1 MIKNKIEG
9 VKPFNKFWLKSCY
22 YHQLIAGLSALGV
35 DRELFLLNAMVF
47 AEEGFSADEGG
58 ILGAREF
65 ERTAGYRCKSRN
77 ISKRALK
84 RRIDKG
90 MPVIVGVDCFY
101 LESRPEMFGIRH
113 ELHFLLCYG
122 YDLKTREANVV
133 DHAYRGS
140 YEFRE
145 KVISLDNLL
154 YANGMYR
161 KRHPEKWFSCR
172 VLRKAKVQK
181 GALGLWSQMDLNR
194 LLSSRKSSEK
204 NLGELK
210 RMFLS
215 DLKELQEKSE
225 KITDYLQSM
234 RTSLYCLS
242 ETRAFSQSK
251 EKSALLDFLISGY
264 SNLLSLLWKM
274 WRQENFSF
282 AVTRRDGIL
291 RKIDSVKETEEKVY
305 DCLWEACA

>member
-9 VKPFNKFWLKSCY
+9 VKTFNKFWLKSCY

-47 AEEGFSADEGG
+47 AKEGFSADEGG

-172 VLRKAKVQK
+172 V
-181 GALGLWSQMDLNR
+181 
-194 LLSSRKSSEK
+194 
-204 NLGELK
+204 
-210 RMFLS
+210 
-215 DLKELQEKSE
+215 
-225 KITDYLQSM
+225 
-234 RTSLYCLS
+234 
-242 ETRAFSQSK
+242 
-251 EKSALLDFLISGY
+251 
-264 SNLLSLLWKM
+264 
-274 WRQENFSF
+274 
-282 AVTRRDGIL
+282 
-291 RKIDSVKETEEKVY
+291 
-305 DCLWEACA
+305 